1 MKHMTTKGSG
11 MVTLGQLAE
20 ELAAAPASVRRWLRS
35 GGVPAYS
42 FGRGTVRY
50 RRCDVD
56 AWLAEAEEDLGDD
69 EDAAVGH
76 DDDAEEDGDE
86 DLEEAEDEDEEGD
99 EDEEE
104 GAEEDDLD
112 DDCDE
117 DD

>member
-1 MKHMTTKGSG
+1 MKHMKTTSTA

-20 ELAAAPASVRRWLRS
+20 ELAAAPASVRRWLKS

-56 AWLAEAEEDLGDD
+56 AWLAEAEEDLDD
-69 EDAAVGH
+69 EEDADGGH
-76 DDDAEEDGDE
+76 DDDAEVDDDLDDDLEGDDEEDG
-86 DLEEAEDEDEEGD
+86 AEDDGD
-99 EDEEE
+99 
-104 GAEEDDLD
+104 EEDDLD

-117 DD
+117 DEDG